1 MAHVV
6 CASQEARAFTQ
17 GLDGFD
23 VQARDVRGLIAEL
36 ERRFPGL
43 GAHVERRMAIAID
56 GEIHQDALAAPLAPD
71 SEVVLIPRIAG
82 G

>member
-1 MAHVV
+1 MAHVH
-6 CASQEARAFTQ
+6 CSSQEVRALTG
-17 GLDGFD
+17 GLDRFE
-23 VQARDVRGLIAEL
+23 VPARDVRSLIAEL

-43 GAHVERRMAIAID
+43 GEYVENRMAVAID
-56 GEIHQDALAAPLAPD
+56 GEIHQDALGTPLAPD

>member
-1 MAHVV
+1 MPRVS
-6 CASQEARAFTQ
+6 CASQEVRAFTG
-17 GLDGFD
+17 GLDAFE
-23 VQARDVRGLIAEL
+23 VQAADVRGLIAEL

-56 GEIHQDALAAPLAPD
+56 GEIHQDALGAPLAPD